1 MKKLNCLI
9 CAACLALTG
18 TAAALPAPLTALAES
33 GDETVHTYQGMQYAI
48 HGNAVTITGYT
59 SDLPEVLV
67 IPAEIGGLPVTAI
80 GENAFEHCAA
90 LRSVTIPESVTAM
103 EQMAFEDCQQL
114 TEVILPK
121 ALKSI
126 ARYGFGDC
134 NALEQIV
141 IPEGIAEIEE
151 HAFYSC
157 DTLADITIP
166 ESVTEIGAGVF
177 KDTAWL
183 TAKRKENRLVIV
195 NSILVDGQ
203 KCTGR
208 IVIPDGVTK
217 ITELAFWKSGIS
229 GVQFPESLAEIGRR
243 AFHSCELLRSVTIPA
258 TLKKCGDNVFMHCTG
273 LTGVTLADGV
283 TEIAGG
289 EFRECKSLTS
299 ITIPEGV
306 TKIGDYA
313 FADSNSLAEIVI
325 PDSVQ
330 EIGRRAFYKTAWL
343 AARQEEN
350 PLVIVNHYLLDGTA
364 CEGDITVPDDVTV
377 ITEQAFD
384 NAQAL
389 TGITI
394 PEGIA
399 EIGFNTFFYCPNL
412 TRAALPQSIRS
423 IGMNA
428 FSGCEKL
435 TDLTIP
441 EQTESIGKYAFSDC
455 DSLEKITV
463 PASVGSIGMGA
474 FNSME
479 KLTEITILNP
489 DCEIYDAPD
498 TICQSVPLLP
508 EPMEKG
514 EDDTPATESKSVFT
528 GIIRGYENSTAQ
540 AYAEKYDYQFES
552 LGAAPEPLTGDYNG
566 DGVIG
571 AEDAQRVLDAYVK
584 TLSGSNQT
592 LSERKQRIRDVN
604 ADGAV
609 DVTDAQYILLY
620 YVKNTIAN
628 NPVTWEQLLEN

>member
-18 TAAALPAPLTALAES
+18 TAAALPAPLTVHAES
-33 GDETVHTYQGMQYAI
+33 GDETAHTYQGMQYAI

-80 GENAFEHCAA
+80 GEFAFSQCAA

-103 EQMAFEDCQQL
+103 EQMAFSGCQQL

-121 ALKSI
+121 TLKSI
-126 ARYGFGDC
+126 ASYGFGDC

-141 IPEGIAEIEE
+141 IPDGIAEIEE
-151 HAFYSC
+151 YAFYSC

-183 TAKRKENRLVIV
+183 AAKRKENRLVIV

-203 KCTGR
+203 KCTGK
-208 IVIPDGVTK
+208 IVIPEGVTK
-217 ITELAFWKSGIS
+217 ITELAFWKSMIS

-350 PLVIVNHYLLDGTA
+350 PLVTVNNILTDGTA
-364 CEGDITVPDDVTV
+364 CVGDIIIPDSVKEIAAGSFNNAQMLTGVTVPDG
-377 ITEQAFD
+377 ITEIGSLTFFACPLLERVKLPDSITSIGYSAFMD
-384 NAQAL
+384 CDKLSEISIPKNLETLGHTSFSGCAGAAE
-389 TGITI
+389 ITI
-394 PEGIA
+394 PAGVNN
-399 EIGFNTFFYCPNL
+399 IGRNTFNCWQNL
-412 TRAALPQSIRS
+412 RI
-423 IGMNA
+423 
-428 FSGCEKL
+428 
-435 TDLTIP
+435 
-441 EQTESIGKYAFSDC
+441 
-455 DSLEKITV
+455 
-463 PASVGSIGMGA
+463 
-474 FNSME
+474 
-479 KLTEITILNP
+479 ITILNP

-498 TICQSVPLLP
+498 TICNSVEHVFEGSEEGDIPLL
-508 EPMEKG
+508 G
-514 EDDTPATESKSVFT
+514 TADSVVFT

-584 TLSGSNQT
+584 TLSGGDPALTDRQ
-592 LSERKQRIRDVN
+592 KQACDVN

-620 YVKNTIAN
+620 YVKNTVAK
-628 NPVTWEQLLEN
+628 NPTTWEQLLAK